1 MTRRPI
7 RVVDSGTRRP
17 TWHLSASAALAEGH
31 RAGTTP
37 DTLRLQSFPPCAL
50 VGRHQILERE
60 VDRDWCAANEVDVAR
75 RITGGGAIVMAPGI
89 LGWEL
94 LLPSTLFPGGLG
106 EAAER
111 IGTALA
117 AGLSGLGVDARFR
130 PRNDVEAGGRKISG
144 MGGWFDGP
152 TLLYQGTVLVRLDR
166 KLIGRALRWPGEKL
180 ARHGAAAIEDR
191 VSDLE
196 TLLGHPVPMTAVVE
210 ALVAGLAD
218 GLGVEPLSGT
228 LTADEEARADAA
240 EREEVG
246 TPDFIAGPL
255 PPSGDGVLSATRRTP
270 GGLLRAHLKPRPGGD
285 GVIESVLFTGDGFVN
300 PPRTLA
306 DLEAVLKDTPMD
318 DSVERAR
325 AMLAVS
331 GASFLGCSP
340 DDLLALL
347 GELVDAHRNRETP

>member
-7 RVVDSGTRRP
+7 RVVDSGIRRP
-17 TWHLSASAALAEGH
+17 TWHLSASAALADGH

-60 VDRDWCAANEVDVAR
+60 VDRAWCAANEVAVAR

-94 LLPSTLFPGGLG
+94 LLPSALFPGGLG

-111 IGTALA
+111 IGGAVA

-130 PRNDVEAGGRKISG
+130 PRNDVEVGGRKVSG
-144 MGGWFDGP
+144 MGGWFDGS

-180 ARHGAAAIEDR
+180 GRHGATVIEDR

-196 TLLGHPVPMTAVVE
+196 TLLDRPVPMETVVE
-210 ALVAGLAD
+210 ALVAGLSD
-218 GLGVEPLSGT
+218 GLGMEPTPST
-228 LTADEEARADAA
+228 LTPEEDALADAV
-240 EREEVG
+240 ECHEVG

-255 PPSGDGVLSATRRTP
+255 PPIGDGVLSATRRTP

-285 GVIESVLFTGDGFVN
+285 GMIETVLFTGDGFVN
-300 PPRTLA
+300 PPRTLV
-306 DLEAVLKDTPMD
+306 DLEAALKDTPMD
-318 DSVERAR
+318 GCVDRAR
-325 AMLAVS
+325 AMLAAS

-347 GELVDAHRNRETP
+347 QELADAHRNRETP

>member
-7 RVVDSGTRRP
+7 RVVDSGVRRP

-60 VDRDWCAANEVDVAR
+60 VDGAWCAANDVTVAR

-94 LLPSTLFPGGLG
+94 LLPAALFPGGLG

-111 IGTALA
+111 IGGAVA

-130 PRNDVEAGGRKISG
+130 PRNDVEVGGRKISG

-152 TLLYQGTVLVRLDR
+152 TLLYQGTVLVQLDR

-180 ARHGAAAIEDR
+180 GRHGAAAIEDR

-196 TLLGHPVPMTAVVE
+196 TLLGAPVPMVTVVE
-210 ALVAGLAD
+210 ALVGGLAD
-218 GLGVEPLSGT
+218 GLGLDPVPGILR
-228 LTADEEARADAA
+228 AAEEASADAV
-240 EREEVG
+240 ERHEVG
-246 TPDFIAGPL
+246 TPDFIAGPA
-255 PPSGDGVLSATRRTP
+255 PPSGDGVLSQTRRTP

-285 GVIESVLFTGDGFVN
+285 GMIETVLFTGDGFVN

-306 DLEAVLKDTPMD
+306 DLEAALKDTSMQGC
-318 DSVERAR
+318 VERAR
-325 AMLAVS
+325 AMLAAS
-331 GASFLGCSP
+331 GASFLGCSS

-347 GELVDAHRNRETP
+347 QELVDAHRNRETV